1 MLRDKDIREPLFDFL
16 EEMCGKIRI
25 LEEKQIG
32 KSRADIVMVLP
43 ELAHIQ
49 ELNEMPKYK
58 EKSKQFVIDKI
69 AERIPE
75 DTLSKQISNA
85 LFERDYN
92 EIEHVIQ
99 EFKKTRTV
107 TTRKRRAGPIRKES
121 MKKSL

>member
-16 EEMCGKIRI
+16 EEMYGKIRI

-75 DTLSKQISNA
+75 DTLSKQISNVM
-85 LFERDYN
+85 FERDYN

-107 TTRKRRAGPIRKES
+107 TTRKRRAGPIRKGRRP
-121 MKKSL
+121 

>member
-32 KSRADIVMVLP
+32 KSRTDIVMVLP

-107 TTRKRRAGPIRKES
+107 TTRKRRAGPIRKGRRP
-121 MKKSL
+121 

>member
-1 MLRDKDIREPLFDFL
+1 MLRDKDIREPLFYFL

-107 TTRKRRAGPIRKES
+107 TTRKRRAGPIRKGRRP
-121 MKKSL
+121 

>member
-16 EEMCGKIRI
+16 EEMYGKIRI

-107 TTRKRRAGPIRKES
+107 TTRKRRAGPIRKGRRP
-121 MKKSL
+121 